1 LESEQREEQE
11 RINKAL
17 KSIVTEIQRD
27 HVKLK
32 KSLARIE
39 EDQGQLREMIGQ
51 VKQLQEELRETMFGV
66 HQDHT
71 HAAAGVLE
79 LQRYCVR
86 VDDRLHRL
94 EESQENIKVSV
105 AALSPPDPDQDPQPP
120 KWKFWA

>member
-1 LESEQREEQE
+1 MESERREDQE
-11 RINKAL
+11 EIYKAL
-17 KSIVTEIQRD
+17 TSTVTEIQRD

-39 EDQGQLREMIGQ
+39 EDQEQLRALIGQ

-86 VDDRLHRL
+86 VDQRLHRL
-94 EESQENIKVSV
+94 EERQEAMKISV
-105 AALSPPDPDQDPQPP
+105 AALRGSDPDDDDQP

>member
-1 LESEQREEQE
+1 MESEQREDRE
-11 RINKAL
+11 RIYKAL
-17 KSIVTEIQRD
+17 TSTVTEIQRD

-39 EDQGQLREMIGQ
+39 EDQAQLRELIGQ
-51 VKQLQEELRETMFGV
+51 VKQLHEELRETMFGI

-86 VDDRLHRL
+86 VDERLHRL
-94 EESQENIKVSV
+94 EESQKAIRISV
-105 AALSPPDPDQDPQPP
+105 AALSGPEPDQDPDQP